1 MVDAVESEDQGW
13 DGQCGNA
20 TNVTSGSSERKKFST
35 STSGFLIFLVFFSH
49 DDVSATTS
57 IPRQR
62 KMRGESY
69 TRWQTNNGIESRIL
83 YNIQ

>member
-20 TNVTSGSSERKKFST
+20 TNVTSGSSERKKKFHFNVRVSDI
-35 STSGFLIFLVFFSH
+35 SRIFSH

-69 TRWQTNNGIESRIL
+69 TSMAD
-83 YNIQ
+83 